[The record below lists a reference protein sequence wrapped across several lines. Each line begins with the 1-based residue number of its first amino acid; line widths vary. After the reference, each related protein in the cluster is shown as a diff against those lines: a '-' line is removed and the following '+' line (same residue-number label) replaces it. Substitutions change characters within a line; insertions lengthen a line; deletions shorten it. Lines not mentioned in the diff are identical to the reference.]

1 MPKVT
6 LGATIPTGQY
16 ANIQPLYEIEADTVE
31 EATEIALG
39 HIKALWDRTSSQPLD
54 INRGQQIAA
63 PQGQVLRCRVS
74 GTEVIFDPIAH
85 TYHDRQGNRYLG
97 GSTFASRYKAP
108 FPGSTIAGKM
118 AAKHGVEAQHILDMW
133 KLNAEASTTFG
144 TSVHAALQL
153 YGEYLELSKSVKDG
167 SDESALTSNPVLR
180 PIVEAF
186 FTDERKAERAYYEE
200 FVADAATLSCG
211 LIDRLVAEDD
221 GSIWVE
227 DFKTNA
233 SVEKP
238 ETILEPFKNVVPNT
252 ALGGYWLQLS
262 YYARILI
269 THGRAVKGLRVHH
282 WTVDNGWVTYEHPVV
297 DISPA
302 LHGDA
307 A

>member
-6 LGATIPTGQY
+6 LGATIPVAQY
-16 ANIQPLYEIEADTVE
+16 ANLQPVYEIEGATIE
-31 EATEIALG
+31 EAMEEALG
-39 HIKALWDRTSSQPLD
+39 HVKVLWDRTSSQPLN
-54 INRGQQIAA
+54 INRGQSEA
-63 PQGQVLRCRVS
+63 PHGEIKRCRMS

-97 GSTFASRYKAP
+97 GSTFASRYKKP
-108 FPGSTIAGKM
+108 FPGETIAGKM

-186 FTDERKAERAYYEE
+186 FTEARRAETAYYEE
-200 FVADAATLSCG
+200 FVADAKTLSCG
-211 LIDRLVAEDD
+211 LIDRLVVEED
-221 GSIWVE
+221 GLWVE

-233 SVEKP
+233 SVEKE
-238 ETILEPFKNVVPNT
+238 ETILPPFKDVVPGNS
-252 ALGGYWLQLS
+252 LGVYILQLS
-262 YYARILI
+262 YYGAILQR
-269 THGRAVKGLRVHH
+269 HGRTVKGLRIHH
-282 WTVDNGWVTYEHPVV
+282 WTGSEWITYEYEIV
-297 DISPA
+297 DLSQVIGA
-302 LHGDA
+302 
-307 A
+307 